1 MAKKF
6 SYNIKANIKVGFGK
20 EALID
25 DLSALAVPLVYTL
38 LPTVLNVQ
46 GWLAMFIGFAVPYAA
61 GKIFNMPGVCHAA
74 LAVAGTH
81 LIYAKG
87 QGMITNAF
95 SRPIWT
101 LTPSADYGQAS
112 TNQATTTQA
121 VTAPAG
127 VPIQG
132 LSGTQYITA
141 GTEKLITY
149 NPREIE
155 QMAFPV
161 PEPVSTST
169 IGDFVEDSIM
179 PASTVQWGKNNN
191 RRRVAKSTW

>member
-61 GKIFNMPGVCHAA
+61 GKLFNMPGVCHAA

-101 LTPSADYGQAS
+101 LTPASEFGQPS
-112 TNQATTTQA
+112 ITQDGTT
-121 VTAPAG
+121 PAG

-141 GTEKLITY
+141 GNEKLVTY

-155 QMAFPV
+155 QQAYPV
-161 PEPVSTST
+161 PEPMSTST
-169 IGDFVEDSIM
+169 IGDFVEDTSV
-179 PASTVQWGKNNN
+179 PVSTVQWGRNNN
-191 RRRVAKSTW
+191 KRRTSKSNW